1 MFLVIIHLN
10 LTTLSSQISGIAN
23 VMSVTI
29 LRQSTRIGD
38 PLPVKEYPGQIN
50 KSACFQQLLF
60 IYVTDDKNRLPAI
73 AGTRG
78 DAVMPAGAGSC
89 GERVLMPSI
98 NLETEILLFDFT
110 KPKSASYSIHVYVK
124 SQRTTTES

>member
-1 MFLVIIHLN
+1 MFLVIKHLN

-23 VMSVTI
+23 VMSVAI

-38 PLPVKEYPGQIN
+38 PLPVKEYPGQIS
-50 KSACFQQLLF
+50 KSACFEQSVYLR
-60 IYVTDDKNRLPAI
+60 YSPDDKNRLPTT

-89 GERVLMPSI
+89 GERVKL
-98 NLETEILLFDFT
+98 
-110 KPKSASYSIHVYVK
+110 
-124 SQRTTTES
+124 

>member
-38 PLPVKEYPGQIN
+38 PLPVKEYPEYKTN
-50 KSACFQQLLF
+50 NSTCFEQ
-60 IYVTDDKNRLPAI
+60 YVYLRY
-73 AGTRG
+73 R
-78 DAVMPAGAGSC
+78 
-89 GERVLMPSI
+89 
-98 NLETEILLFDFT
+98 
-110 KPKSASYSIHVYVK
+110 
-124 SQRTTTES
+124 

>member
-50 KSACFQQLLF
+50 KSACFEQS
-60 IYVTDDKNRLPAI
+60 IYVTEGKNRLPAI

-89 GERVLMPSI
+89 GERVKGPLKCQQM
-98 NLETEILLFDFT
+98 
-110 KPKSASYSIHVYVK
+110 VK
-124 SQRTTTES
+124 H

>member
-1 MFLVIIHLN
+1 M
-10 LTTLSSQISGIAN
+10 SSQISGIAN

-38 PLPVKEYPGQIN
+38 PLPVKEYPGQVN
-50 KSACFQQLLF
+50 KSHVFSNLF
-60 IYVTDDKNRLPAI
+60 IYFTDDQNRLPAI

-89 GERVLMPSI
+89 GERVNTVRNI
-98 NLETEILLFDFT
+98 
-110 KPKSASYSIHVYVK
+110 K
-124 SQRTTTES
+124 SQP